1 MPQIITTQSVQ
12 TAVNL
17 VHRDLI
23 EIGSLVT
30 AAIFEELGWT
40 VLEGVQNKDT
50 NFIFQ
55 GNEKIATKY
64 IPGKTSN
71 AILGEALER
80 VLEVK
85 NVSAN
90 LLDNLQLYREKEP
103 FDIIGISE
111 NGALNIPETEKR
123 IRMIAKR
130 FANQVMR
137 NLVNGDRSRAVG
149 HGYEL
154 YDGLNTLAKK
164 DIAAGRIATG
174 EGNLQLLDTIDLTD
188 TSDEAKVAAYELFD
202 AFVLGWDEDLQ
213 DADAVNVMMSKKLA
227 QYITQGAAL
236 KFNSSVQQVIMQTNN
251 GTSFFDR
258 QNIFIKPTKIMGHGQ
273 QMYAYTPGN
282 IVYGSDLSRVGDPAA
297 AHISVTDLGALG
309 DPNILDFFIQCAIG
323 MRIDLINPENF
334 CMALDKAEGGTYNAF
349 KDLKGNVTQGDVL
362 PTPASPIDVT
372 ALDVTQFTPEQIAAF
387 KTALGIE

>member
-23 EIGSLVT
+23 EIGSLIT

-50 NFIFQ
+50 NFIFA

-64 IPGKTSN
+64 IPGKTTN
-71 AILGEALER
+71 AVLGEVLER
-80 VLEVK
+80 ELQVK
-85 NVSAN
+85 NVAAN

-103 FDIIGISE
+103 FDIIGISD

-154 YDGLNTLAKK
+154 FDGLNTLAKK
-164 DIAAGRIATG
+164 DITAGNISEG
-174 EGNLQLLDTIDLTD
+174 NGNLQLFDAIDLTD
-188 TSDEAKVAAYELFD
+188 TSDAAKVAAYEYFD
-202 AFVLGWDEDLQ
+202 AFVLGMDEELQ
-213 DADAVNVMMSKKLA
+213 DADVVNMMMSKKLC

-236 KFNSSVQQVIMQTNN
+236 KFNSNVQQIIMQSNN
-251 GTSFFDR
+251 GTAFFDR
-258 QNIFIKPTKIMGHGQ
+258 QNIVLKPSKIMGQGQ
-273 QMYAYTPGN
+273 QIFAYTPGN
-282 IVYGSDLSRVGDPAA
+282 IVYGADLSRVGDPSA
-297 AHISVTDLGALG
+297 AHITVTDLGALG

-334 CMALDKAEGGTYNAF
+334 CMALDKTAGGTYNTF
-349 KDLKGNVTQGDVL
+349 KDLKGTVTQGDTL
-362 PTPASPIDVT
+362 PTPASPVDVT
-372 ALDVTQFTPEQIAAF
+372 ALDLSQLTPEQIAAL
-387 KTALGIE
+387 KAVLA